1 MTMMH
6 RLGRMALIF
15 GLLLISNTFAQ
26 AKNSFALLAVS
37 WQPAFCEQRPK
48 RPECATQT
56 TTRYDAT
63 HFSLHGLW
71 PGPRSNS
78 YCNINSTGISTD
90 KSGRWGKLPDLRLEA
105 SLMSR
110 LNQVMPGTKSYLH
123 RHEWIKH
130 GSCHENGST
139 NGYYEDSLRLMNA
152 LNSSEVR
159 KLFSDNIGVLLKTS
173 DIQSA
178 FDTAFGKG
186 AGDRIRI
193 KCKLDGKRN
202 LIQEITIG
210 LYGKFDEEHSF
221 TQLIQAARPT
231 KPGCAG
237 GIIDPA
243 GFQ

>member
-1 MTMMH
+1 MMH
-6 RLGRMALIF
+6 RLRRLNFVI
-15 GLLLISNTFAQ
+15 GLVLISTSSAH
-26 AKNSFALLAVS
+26 AKNTFALLAVS

-56 TTRYDAT
+56 ATRYDAT
-63 HFSLHGLW
+63 HFALHGLW
-71 PGPRSNS
+71 PGPRNNS
-78 YCNINSTGISTD
+78 YCNINSMGISTD
-90 KSGRWGKLPDLRLEA
+90 KSGRWGKLPDLRLDA

-110 LNQVMPGTKSYLH
+110 LNQIMPGTQSYLH
-123 RHEWIKH
+123 RHEWVKH

-152 LNSSEVR
+152 LNSSEVQI
-159 KLFSDNIGVLLKTS
+159 LFSENIGMFLKTTA
-173 DIQSA
+173 IQTA

-193 KCKLDGKRN
+193 KCKRDGERN

-210 LYGKFDEEHSF
+210 LYGEFDEEHSF
-221 TQLIQAARPT
+221 SQLIQAARPT
-231 KPGCAG
+231 KSGCTG
-237 GIIDPA
+237 GLVDPT